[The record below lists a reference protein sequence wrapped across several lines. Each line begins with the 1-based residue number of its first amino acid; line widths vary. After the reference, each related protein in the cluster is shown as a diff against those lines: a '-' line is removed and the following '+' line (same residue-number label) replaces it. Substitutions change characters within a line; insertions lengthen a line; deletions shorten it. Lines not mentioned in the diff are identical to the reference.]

1 MILLNFPSDECE
13 SQKKHIAA
21 GVYTQ
26 KLARNVNQF
35 QQI

>member
-1 MILLNFPSDECE
+1 MILLNLPSDECV
-13 SQKKHIAA
+13 SQKNHIAA

-26 KLARNVNQF
+26 KLATNVHQF